1 MNELT
6 ITLVTPMLTG
16 KPPHTLTVKQTIDDG
31 IDAYFEACKAFALA
45 AGFSPSVVNE
55 YFSEDV

>member
-6 ITLVTPMLTG
+6 ITLVTPMISG

-31 IDAYFEACKAFALA
+31 IAAYFEACKAFALA
-45 AGFSPSVVNE
+45 AGFAPATVDE
-55 YFSEDV
+55 YFSEE